1 VCQELR
7 VAMPRLILTL
17 MQTLVLVLVLVAK
30 SQQHFPSPVLCLS
43 ECAKNEQY

>member
-17 MQTLVLVLVLVAK
+17 MQTLVLVLVAK